1 MHIYIFLFFWPAPPV
16 ARIAGQKANSNPRSF
31 TEDRCEGVSMWPM
44 RPPGADSSAEAGL
57 QRPASNVKSPGS
69 ATRPPKGPPQ
79 AVCRDDTQTSAQL
92 GKPNSGGSY
101 RTHIP
106 AGHSGCPL
114 WTLVVL
120 TPAAAGA
127 SSSQDP
133 FRAWV
138 EGVPDVSTHKAS
150 SHQAA
155 GGRV

>member
-1 MHIYIFLFFWPAPPV
+1 MAHEATRSRLICRGWPA
-16 ARIAGQKANSNPRSF
+16 
-31 TEDRCEGVSMWPM
+31 
-44 RPPGADSSAEAGL
+44 EASL
-57 QRPASNVKSPGS
+57 NVKSPGS
-69 ATRPPKGPPQ
+69 TTRPPEGPPQ

-138 EGVPDVSTHKAS
+138 EGVPDVSTQKQNLKNCSRTSLMH
-150 SHQAA
+150 HENIYIYIYVYIHIYIYIY
-155 GGRV
+155 GRCGSVSNIC

>member
-1 MHIYIFLFFWPAPPV
+1 MAHEAT
-16 ARIAGQKANSNPRSF
+16 RS
-31 TEDRCEGVSMWPM
+31 RLICRG
-44 RPPGADSSAEAGL
+44 GL

-69 ATRPPKGPPQ
+69 STQPPEGPPQ

-120 TPAAAGA
+120 APPQQGPPAAKI
-127 SSSQDP
+127 P
-133 FRAWV
+133 FGLGWKVQLSGEWKVR
-138 EGVPDVSTHKAS
+138 G
-150 SHQAA
+150 
-155 GGRV
+155 

>member
-1 MHIYIFLFFWPAPPV
+1 M
-16 ARIAGQKANSNPRSF
+16 
-31 TEDRCEGVSMWPM
+31 
-44 RPPGADSSAEAGL
+44 
-57 QRPASNVKSPGS
+57 KSPGS
-69 ATRPPKGPPQ
+69 TTRPPEGPPQ

-127 SSSQDP
+127 SNSQDP

-138 EGVPDVSTHKAS
+138 EGVPDVSTQNQQLPSCWRTSLMHPELYIYLYIYIYIYI
-150 SHQAA
+150 HTYIHIYI
-155 GGRV
+155 RIYIYMYIIYIYTYIYMWEEIN

>member
-1 MHIYIFLFFWPAPPV
+1 MAHKTTRSRLICRSWPA
-16 ARIAGQKANSNPRSF
+16 
-31 TEDRCEGVSMWPM
+31 
-44 RPPGADSSAEAGL
+44 EASL
-57 QRPASNVKSPGS
+57 NAKSPGS
-69 ATRPPKGPPQ
+69 TTLPPEGPPQ
-79 AVCRDDTQTSAQL
+79 AVCRDDTQISAQL

-138 EGVPDVSTHKAS
+138 EGVPDVSTQNQQLPSCWRTSFKTCYVYKYIYIYVF
-150 SHQAA
+150 Q
-155 GGRV
+155 